1 MSNDRRLLIVD
12 LSVNPAVYRPVQH
25 WRPHVEALGVRADV
39 CRPPDG
45 DVPADLAPYSH
56 AILTGSEAS
65 ILADTPWIRRACD
78 LTRAL
83 DARGVK
89 LLGSCFGHQM
99 LARALAGRSFV
110 RRTPTPEFG
119 WIDVTKLAGGAAPDA
134 VTEALPG
141 RFAVYTSHFDEVW
154 PLPPGWERVAET
166 AGCSC
171 AVVRRASGGAWGIQP
186 HPEIG
191 VDEGLAL
198 QASYL
203 DTMPER
209 RGVLEAAWHAEPRDD
224 RITPALV
231 RGFLDA

>member
-1 MSNDRRLLIVD
+1 MSDHRRLLIVD
-12 LSVNPAVYRPVQH
+12 LSVNPAVYRPVDH
-25 WRPHVEALGVRADV
+25 WRPHVEALGAPVDV

-45 DVPADLAPYSH
+45 DVPTDLAPYSH
-56 AILTGSEAS
+56 AILTGSEAT
-65 ILADTPWIRRACD
+65 ILADTEWIVRACE

-99 LARALAGRSFV
+99 LARALSGREFV

-119 WIDVTKLAGGAAPDA
+119 WVEVHKTGSGTRDPLTD
-134 VTEALPG
+134 ALPD
-141 RFAVYTSHFDEVW
+141 RCHVYTSHFDEVW
-154 PLPPGWERVAET
+154 PLSPGWERVAKT
-166 AGCSC
+166 ADCAC

-186 HPEIG
+186 HPEIS

-209 RGVLEAAWHAEPRDD
+209 RKVLEAGWHADLRDD
-224 RITPALV
+224 RIAAALV
-231 RGFLDA
+231 KGFLNA

>member
-1 MSNDRRLLIVD
+1 MSDTRRLLIVD
-12 LSVNPAVYRPVQH
+12 LSVNPVVYRPVDH
-25 WRPHVEALGVRADV
+25 WRPHVEALGVPVDV

-65 ILADTPWIRRACD
+65 ILSGTEWIVRACD

-83 DARGVK
+83 GARDVK

-99 LARALAGRSFV
+99 LARALSGREFV

-119 WIDVTKLAGGAAPDA
+119 WVEVRKTAGGTRDPLTD
-134 VTEALPG
+134 ALPD
-141 RFAVYTSHFDEVW
+141 RCHVYTSHFDEVW
-154 PLPPGWERVAET
+154 PLPPGWECAAQT
-166 AGCSC
+166 SDCGC

-191 VDEGLAL
+191 LDEGLAL
-198 QASYL
+198 QVSYL
-203 DTMPER
+203 ETMPDR
-209 RGVLEAAWHAEPRDD
+209 QNVLDAGWHGEPRDD
-224 RITPALV
+224 RIAAALV
-231 RGFLDA
+231 EGFLKA